1 MSNAPADHGD
11 RRTVTVVVAVQAA
24 ISLGYFAA
32 MAHVVLHLR
41 ADLGLAAGLIGLVLA
56 LRNLVQHTLS
66 LPVGV
71 LVDVLGPVRMGI
83 LACLL
88 RAAGFALLGTV
99 SALPWL
105 IISVVLLGTGGA
117 LFHPAA
123 QSLLAGLA
131 ERRRAR
137 GYAAYAITLQAAAV
151 LGPLLGLAL
160 LSVGFW
166 LVALTAAALWG
177 AAAFLFS
184 LVRHVPR
191 VPVVRGV
198 ASRVRTV
205 LQDRV
210 FIWFAAVSAPA
221 MLLTDQSS
229 VVVPLGGADATA
241 VAVFSCVLAM
251 VSAAVQPWCAVPG
264 RADRPHVLRAGL
276 LLAAGGHLLLA
287 TGAGGGMTG
296 LVLVAVLHGLADG
309 LLQPAVFQTIAR
321 LAPPTRFGA
330 YLGVQTFLSGLCAF
344 VGGSAVGW
352 LFDRGPAGATTALVI
367 LALTGCVGATCVRP
381 LSTRAFDAREVMRP
395 VTTDAGSAPRS
406 RSTGRQP
413 SSVDTEAGT
422 CPSPAAA
429 RRDGVNGSARS

>member
-1 MSNAPADHGD
+1 MSLTPADHGD
-11 RRTVTVVVAVQAA
+11 RRTVTVVVTVQAA

-66 LPVGV
+66 LPVGA

-99 SALPWL
+99 SSLPWL
-105 IISVVLLGTGGA
+105 IVAVVLLGTGGA

-131 ERRRAR
+131 ERRRTR
-137 GYAAYAITLQAAAV
+137 GYAAYAMTLQVAAV
-151 LGPLLGLAL
+151 LGPMLGLAL
-160 LSVGFW
+160 LNVGYW

-177 AAAFLFS
+177 AAAFLFA
-184 LVRHVPR
+184 LLRHVPR
-191 VPVVRGV
+191 VRVPHGVVSG
-198 ASRVRTV
+198 VRTV
-205 LQDRV
+205 LRDRV
-210 FIWFAAVSAPA
+210 FIGFAAVSAPA

-229 VVVPLGGADATA
+229 VVVPFGGADAAA
-241 VAVFSCVLAM
+241 VTVFSCVLAM

-287 TGAGGGMTG
+287 AGAGAGLTG

-309 LLQPAVFQTIAR
+309 LLQPAVFQTIVR

-344 VGGSAVGW
+344 AGGIAVGW
-352 LFDRGPAGATTALVI
+352 LFDQGPGGATTALSL
-367 LALTGCVGATCVRP
+367 LALIACVVAACVR
-381 LSTRAFDAREVMRP
+381 
-395 VTTDAGSAPRS
+395 SAPAQVID
-406 RSTGRQP
+406 GR
-413 SSVDTEAGT
+413 DTM
-422 CPSPAAA
+422 PVRA
-429 RRDGVNGSARS
+429 RRPHPGGGAGGEHDRCRPITR

>member
-1 MSNAPADHGD
+1 MIVSPADHGD
-11 RRTVTVVVAVQAA
+11 RRTVTVVVTVQAA

-41 ADLGLAAGLIGLVLA
+41 ADLGLAAGGIGLVLA
-56 LRNLVQHTLS
+56 LRNLVQHALS

-88 RAAGFALLGTV
+88 RAAGFALLGIV
-99 SALPWL
+99 SSLPWL
-105 IISVVLLGTGGA
+105 IVAMVLLGTGGA

-137 GYAAYAITLQAAAV
+137 GYAAYAMTLQVAAV
-151 LGPLLGLAL
+151 AGPVLGLAL
-160 LSVGFW
+160 LNVGYW
-166 LVALTAAALWG
+166 LVALTATALWG
-177 AAAFLFS
+177 VAAFLFS
-184 LVRHVPR
+184 LLRHVPR
-191 VPVVRGV
+191 VRVPHGVVSG
-198 ASRVRTV
+198 VRTV
-205 LQDRV
+205 LRDRV
-210 FIWFAAVSAPA
+210 FIGFAAVSAPA

-229 VVVPLGGADATA
+229 VVVPLGGADAAA
-241 VAVFSCVLAM
+241 VTVFSCVLAM

-276 LLAAGGHLLLA
+276 LLTAGGHLLLA
-287 TGAGGGMTG
+287 TGAGTGLPG

-330 YLGVQTFLSGLCAF
+330 YLGVQTFLSGLVAF
-344 VGGSAVGW
+344 AGGIAVGG
-352 LFDRGPAGATTALVI
+352 LFDQGPGGATAALVI
-367 LALTGCVGATCVRP
+367 LTLTACAAAARVRP
-381 LSTRAFDAREVMRP
+381 LPEQAIDARDAMLP
-395 VTTDAGSAPRS
+395 VTPDAGSSPWSAGWQPNSGDDRTDDFPS
-406 RSTGRQP
+406 RAEELRDGGR
-413 SSVDTEAGT
+413 D
-422 CPSPAAA
+422 A
-429 RRDGVNGSARS
+429 RRS